1 MTPLRKLMIED
12 LQLKGY
18 GERTQQMYVRAVRQL
33 SEHYHKSP
41 NRITEEELRDYFL
54 YTKNVKKWSRSTSTI
69 AICGIK
75 FFFENT
81 IKRDWTTLALVRAKR
96 EKKLPAILSRE
107 EVHSILKKVRLLRY
121 RVCLSAIYS
130 CGLRLQEGTHLQVKD
145 IDSARGMIHVHL
157 GKGAKDRYVPLPQRT
172 LELLREQGIQTVGDG
187 AHANPRRVYDMYRR
201 LQEELHPAPGKAKRV
216 PPLLRFHVLVED
228 VPACYM
234 AMAAIHRT
242 RGGRAIGLQVCLVRA
257 HFPNACPDR
266 GWEIYP

>member
-1 MTPLRKLMIED
+1 MTPLRKRMIED

-41 NRITEEELRDYFL
+41 DRITEEELRDYFL

-81 IKRDWTTLALVRAKR
+81 IKRDWTSLALVRAIR

-130 CGLRLQEGTHLQVKD
+130 CGLRLQEGTHLQV
-145 IDSARGMIHVHL
+145 
-157 GKGAKDRYVPLPQRT
+157 
-172 LELLREQGIQTVGDG
+172 
-187 AHANPRRVYDMYRR
+187 
-201 LQEELHPAPGKAKRV
+201 
-216 PPLLRFHVLVED
+216 
-228 VPACYM
+228 
-234 AMAAIHRT
+234 
-242 RGGRAIGLQVCLVRA
+242 
-257 HFPNACPDR
+257 
-266 GWEIYP
+266 